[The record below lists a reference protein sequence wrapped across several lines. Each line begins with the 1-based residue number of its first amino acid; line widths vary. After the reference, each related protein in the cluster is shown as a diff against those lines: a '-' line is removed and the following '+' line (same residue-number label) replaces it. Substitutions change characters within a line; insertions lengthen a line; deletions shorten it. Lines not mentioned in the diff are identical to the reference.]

1 MSMWN
6 GRSKFVLIGM
16 IFFLCGSLLYAARDG
31 MAAQRSF
38 TQKDCLACHKKFAD
52 TYLGMKYL
60 HPLMKEHKCEE
71 CHLRHGIVPK
81 LLLRKEGN
89 ELCYSCHAKEK
100 IGMN

>member
-1 MSMWN
+1 
-6 GRSKFVLIGM
+6 
-16 IFFLCGSLLYAARDG
+16 
-31 MAAQRSF
+31 
-38 TQKDCLACHKKFAD
+38 
-52 TYLGMKYL
+52 YL

-100 IGMN
+100 IGMNKSHVHSVLNTGKCTLCHNPHASQSSHLLKAEGNEVCYQCHKKDHYEKKVVHKVMT